1 MPMSGLEV
9 VRAVMLELWRRLMD
23 VMDSSSTIRS
33 EVTERCLPPRPGSS
47 RDELSHQPA
56 WPPA

>member
-9 VRAVMLELWRRLMD
+9 VRFVVLELRRSLMD

-33 EVTERCLPPRPGSS
+33 EVTERCLPSANMTARMSLVTNLLG
-47 RDELSHQPA
+47 D
-56 WPPA
+56 

>member
-9 VRAVMLELWRRLMD
+9 ARVVVLELRRSLMD

-33 EVTERCLPPRPGSS
+33 EVTEHCLPSANLTARMSLVTNLLG
-47 RDELSHQPA
+47 D
-56 WPPA
+56 

>member
-9 VRAVMLELWRRLMD
+9 VRSVVLELRRILMD

-33 EVTERCLPPRPGSS
+33 EVTERCLPPRPGS

>member
-9 VRAVMLELWRRLMD
+9 VRVVVMELRRSLMD

-33 EVTERCLPPRPGSS
+33 EVTERCLPSANLTARMSLVTNLLG
-47 RDELSHQPA
+47 D
-56 WPPA
+56 